1 MRRALQPPGVIGERE
16 AMDLNLKG
24 RVALVTGSGS
34 GIGRDTVFKL
44 AQEGCRIVV
53 SDISAD
59 NAEETAELLRQA
71 GHEAASVAC
80 DVTHPEDVESLAAE
94 AARAFGNVDILVNNA
109 GIVKDGY
116 LTKMSEQAWDSVVDV
131 ILKGAFLCSRAF
143 IPAMMERRWGRVI
156 NISSRSV
163 FGNPGQTNYSAGK
176 AGLIGFTR
184 ALALEQG
191 KFGITVNAVAPGFIM
206 TPGMTNLPHFE
217 TLKTAATAKNPVG
230 FLGEPRDVS
239 NAIAFLASDAARYI
253 SGTTIYVTG
262 GRYSS

>member
-1 MRRALQPPGVIGERE
+1 
-16 AMDLNLKG
+16 MDLNLKG

-44 AQEGCRIVV
+44 AEEGCRIVV
-53 SDISAD
+53 SDIDAE
-59 NAEETAELLRQA
+59 NARETAALLTRA
-71 GHEAASVAC
+71 GHEAMAVTA
-80 DVTHPEDVESLAAE
+80 DVTVEKDVERLAA
-94 AARAFGNVDILVNNA
+94 AAQDFGGVDILVNNA
-109 GIVKDGY
+109 GVVKDGY
-116 LTKMSEQAWDSVVDV
+116 LTKMSEQAWDSVVDI
-131 ILKGAFLCSRAF
+131 ILKGAFLCSRALL
-143 IPAMMERRWGRVI
+143 PGMMQKQWGRVI

-184 ALALEQG
+184 ALAQEQG
-191 KFGITVNAVAPGFIM
+191 KFGVTVNAVAPGFIM
-206 TPGMTNLPHFE
+206 TPGMMNLPHFPK
-217 TLKTAATAKNPVG
+217 LKEAAIAKNPVG

-239 NAIAFLASDAARYI
+239 NVVAFLASEAARYI

>member
-1 MRRALQPPGVIGERE
+1 
-16 AMDLNLKG
+16 MDLNLTG

-44 AQEGCRIVV
+44 AEEGCRIVV
-53 SDISAD
+53 SDINAD
-59 NAEETAELLRQA
+59 NARETASLLAAA
-71 GHEAASVAC
+71 GHEAIAVTA
-80 DVTHPEDVESLAAE
+80 DVTSERDVETLAA
-94 AARAFGNVDILVNNA
+94 AAAQAFGSVDILVNNA

-116 LTKMSEQAWDSVVDV
+116 LTKMSEQAWDSVIDI
-131 ILKGAFLCSRAF
+131 ILKGSFLCSRAVL
-143 IPAMMERRWGRVI
+143 PLMMEKKWGRVI
-156 NISSRSV
+156 NISSRSL

-191 KFGITVNAVAPGFIM
+191 KFGVTVNAVAPGFIM
-206 TPGMTNLPHFE
+206 TPGMSNLPHFPK
-217 TLKTAATAKNPVG
+217 LKEAATAKNPVG

-239 NAIAFLASDAARYI
+239 NVVAFLASDAARYI
-253 SGTTIYVTG
+253 SGSTVYVTG